1 MARKSST
8 GIKYLR
14 FHKAKGVYLYT
25 LPGGREVN
33 LGPQRV
39 SAERDAREANR
50 ERDRQTAQRG
60 ANAALSALRGDTDED
75 ARSFLVRWARDIAP
89 ALTSRRTK
97 AALAPESITRYQR
110 TAALAADGDA
120 TYTPLADGQ
129 PIRWVTP
136 AHINRWLDQ
145 FPAVQAN
152 RHRSALSLAW
162 KFAVREGLADS
173 NVVRDSDRREELLR
187 RVDGTVAAQR
197 DRLSLRDFL
206 AIRDHETT
214 PAWLVTAMDVSLGL
228 GLRLAD
234 VQSLRW
240 DDLSDD
246 GTELRVTPAKTAKT
260 SGVTIV
266 YHLGERIREVLSK
279 ARSNIASPYIVHHIP
294 SRKVRGADRDHW
306 TQLSKEQIS
315 KTFSR
320 QRDAAGI
327 ARQVDRTPQTFH
339 EVRALSAHLYE
350 TQLGAEARAEV
361 LDLKTAALTGA
372 QAALG
377 HSSAQMTA
385 RYASRAG
392 REVHVRAELDW

>member
-1 MARKSST
+1 MARKSTT
-8 GIKYLR
+8 GIPYLR
-14 FHKAKGVYLYT
+14 FHKGKNTYLYT

-33 LGPQRV
+33 LGPQRA

-50 ERDRQTAQRG
+50 ERDRQEAQRG

-75 ARSFLVRWARDIAP
+75 TRGFLVRWARDIAP
-89 ALTSRRTK
+89 ELTSRRTK
-97 AALAPESITRYQR
+97 APLSPQSITRYQR
-110 TAALAADGDA
+110 TAELAADGDD
-120 TYTPLADGQ
+120 TYSPLANGQ
-129 PIRWVTP
+129 PVRWVTP
-136 AHINRWLDQ
+136 AHINKWLDQ
-145 FPAVQAN
+145 FPSVQAN

-187 RVDGTVAAQR
+187 RADGTVAAQR
-197 DRLSLRDFL
+197 DRLSLEDYR
-206 AIRDHETT
+206 AVRGHETT
-214 PAWLVTAMDVSLGL
+214 PAWLVTAMDLSLGL

-240 DDLSDD
+240 DAISED

-266 YHLGERIREVLSK
+266 YHLGERIRQVLAD
-279 ARSNIASPYIVHHIP
+279 ARSNIASPYIVHYLP
-294 SRKVRGADRDHW
+294 KRKVRGADRDHW

-315 KTFSR
+315 KTFTR

-327 ARQVDRTPQTFH
+327 TRQQDRTPQTFH

-361 LDLKTAALTGA
+361 MELKTAALTGA

-385 RYASRAG
+385 RYATRAG
-392 REVHVRAELDW
+392 REIHVRAELDW